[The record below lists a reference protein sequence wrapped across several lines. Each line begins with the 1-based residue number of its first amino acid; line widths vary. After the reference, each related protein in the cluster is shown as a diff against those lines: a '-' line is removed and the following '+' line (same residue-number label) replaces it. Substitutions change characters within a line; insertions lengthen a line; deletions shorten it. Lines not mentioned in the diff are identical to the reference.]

1 MVEANKIRFDT
12 YSEKLIWLIK
22 LRFILIVIVSF
33 LVVLAAFGPSFLNF
47 PPQNIPL
54 LIVINLSALCI
65 NLIFLIFHKYIILQR
80 KLTVDENYFN
90 YLSFIHIDFDI
101 IYIILLIAL
110 TGGIRSHFHFL
121 LIYNIV
127 TTTFIISGMKSYF
140 YSFIVLF
147 LLFVSSI
154 KYSFISTFPYIYL
167 ETTNPLPEMAFIIII
182 YFFAVYISKYV
193 SNKIYE
199 KQEELNVLYEKAYY
213 LSITDR
219 LTGLYDQTYFRIA
232 ASDAIEIAQENHNE
246 LAIIMMDLDNF
257 KEFNDSNG
265 HLLGSSALQHIAEII
280 RSSFRKTDILAK
292 YGGDEFII
300 LMRDIDE
307 EYIIPTLR
315 RLQKKLLTHDFNPIN
330 PSNNEITASLG
341 ISLFPGDSNN
351 ISELIGKADKALYY
365 VKDKGKNNLMLYN
378 KIKENL

>member
-1 MVEANKIRFDT
+1 MVGANKIRFDT
-12 YSEKLIWLIK
+12 YSEKLLWLIK

-33 LVVLAAFGPSFLNF
+33 LVSLAAFGPSFMNF
-47 PPQNIPL
+47 PSQNI
-54 LIVINLSALCI
+54 LILTVINFSALCI
-65 NLIFLIFHKYIILQR
+65 NLLFLIFHKYIILKR
-80 KLTVDENYFN
+80 NLTIDENYFN

-101 IYIILLIAL
+101 LYIVILIAL

-127 TTTFIISGMKSYF
+127 TTTFIISGLKSYF

-147 LLFVSSI
+147 LLFFSSI
-154 KYSFISTFPYIYL
+154 KCSIISTFPYIYL
-167 ETTNPLPEMAFIIII
+167 ETINPLPEMAFITII
-182 YFFAVYISKYV
+182 YIFAVYITKYV

-199 KQEELNVLYEKAYY
+199 KQEELNQLYEKAYY

-232 ASDAIEIAQENHNE
+232 ASDAIEIAYVNHNK

-257 KEFNDSNG
+257 KEFNDTNG
-265 HLLGSSALQHIAEII
+265 HLLGSSALQHIAQII

-300 LMRDIDE
+300 LMRDIDQ
-307 EYIIPTLR
+307 EYIIPTLQR
-315 RLQKKLLTHDFNPIN
+315 FQKKLLNHNFNPIN
-330 PSNNEITASLG
+330 SSNNEITASLG
-341 ISLFPGDSNN
+341 ISLFPEDGNN

-365 VKDKGKNNLMLYN
+365 VKNKGKNSLMLYN

>member
-1 MVEANKIRFDT
+1 M
-12 YSEKLIWLIK
+12 
-22 LRFILIVIVSF
+22 
-33 LVVLAAFGPSFLNF
+33 
-47 PPQNIPL
+47 
-54 LIVINLSALCI
+54 
-65 NLIFLIFHKYIILQR
+65 
-80 KLTVDENYFN
+80 
-90 YLSFIHIDFDI
+90 
-101 IYIILLIAL
+101 IAL
-110 TGGIRSHFHFL
+110 TGGIKSHFHFL

-154 KYSFISTFPYIYL
+154 KYSIISTFPYIYL
-167 ETTNPLPEMAFIIII
+167 EPINPLPEMAFIIII
-182 YFFAVYISKYV
+182 YIFAVYISKYV

-199 KQEELNVLYEKAYY
+199 KQEELNLLYEKAYY

-307 EYIIPTLR
+307 EYIIPTFR
-315 RLQKKLLTHDFNPIN
+315 RLQKRLLTHDFNPIN

-341 ISLFPGDSNN
+341 ISLFPGDGNN

-365 VKDKGKNNLMLYN
+365 VKNKGKNNLMLYN